1 MTLIYLDNAAT
12 TNPKAPGVVE
22 AVARSLTE
30 WNGNPG
36 HGGHRLSVQEAR
48 VVLEARLAAAA
59 LLGIRDESR
68 LAFTLNATDSL
79 NLVLQSYLRPGARVI
94 TSSFEHNAVWR
105 PLHQLRARG
114 VIFYAVPPGPAG
126 WRQEPFDLKAYC
138 NALAAGADLV
148 ALTHA
153 SNVTGQVLPL
163 EDIVTEAHR
172 VGLPVLVDASQTAGH
187 LPLDADALGLD
198 FLACSAHK
206 GLLGPQGVG
215 LLYVRPGLD
224 LVPLRLGGTGG
235 NSESPEPP
243 ADMPERLEAGTL
255 NGPGIAGLGAAA
267 GWLLERGVDTV
278 AARQQAL
285 AEEMRLALAEV
296 PGLTLYAGRDAHLP
310 VASLRLDGWSPAALE
325 AALDEEFGCL
335 TRAGLHCAPQAHRTI
350 GTFPTGTLRV
360 SLGFFS
366 QSSDMAALAQALR
379 ILSLRA
385 VPARGLRR
393 GA

>member
-1 MTLIYLDNAAT
+1 MTQIYLDNAAT

-22 AVARSLTE
+22 AVSRSLTE

-36 HGGHRLSVQEAR
+36 HGGHRLSVQAAR
-48 VVLEARLAAAA
+48 VVEEARLAAAS
-59 LLGIRDESR
+59 LLGISDDSR

-79 NLVLQSYLRPGARVI
+79 NLVLQSFLRPGARVI

-105 PLHQLRARG
+105 PLHQLRSQG
-114 VIFYAVPPGPAG
+114 VQFYAVPPGRAG
-126 WRQEPFDLKAYC
+126 WRREPFDLTAYRS
-138 NALAAGADLV
+138 ALAAGASLV

-153 SNVTGQVLPL
+153 SNVTGQMLPL
-163 EDIVTEAHR
+163 ADIVAEAHR
-172 VGLPVLVDASQTAGH
+172 LGVPVLVDASQTAGH
-187 LPLDADALGLD
+187 LPLDVDGLGID

-224 LVPLRLGGTGG
+224 LAPLRLGGTGG

-243 ADMPERLEAGTL
+243 DEMPERLEAGTL

-267 GWLLERGVDTV
+267 GWLLEQGLDTV
-278 AARQQAL
+278 EVRQWAL
-285 AEEMRLALAEV
+285 AEDLRLGLEDV
-296 PGLTLYAGRDAHLP
+296 PGLSLYVGEGVRLP
-310 VASLRLDGWSPAALE
+310 VASLRLEGWSPAALE

-360 SLGFFS
+360 SLGVFS
-366 QSSDMAALAQALR
+366 TSADIAALVQALR
-379 ILSLRA
+379 SLSA
-385 VPARGLRR
+385 SGVRR